1 MLLDSPE
8 ALGSAML
15 TTQVALLE
23 AKPTVVAV
31 LPLATTGAL
40 PSRGTEPDPPAGGVT
55 GATLVVTTLLGATST
70 GVTVPVVIPVTA
82 PPMFKLA
89 PAPKLTALPFSVGV

>member
-1 MLLDSPE
+1 
-8 ALGSAML
+8 ML

-23 AKPTVVAV
+23 ANSTVVAG

-40 PSRGTEPDPPAGGVT
+40 PSRGTEPDPPAGGVA
-55 GATLVVTTLLGATST
+55 GVELVVTVRLGATST
-70 GVTVPVVIPVTA
+70 AVMMPVVLPVTV

-89 PAPKLTALPFSVGV
+89 PVPNSTALPFSVGV